1 MTHLSTPKTLNS
13 ESVSCGVFGGNKL
26 TLVCHEAELVAS
38 TFAGLIDFTD
48 FRSEMGLSFREPN
61 DNILPT

>member
-13 ESVSCGVFGGNKL
+13 ESVSCGVFGGDKL
-26 TLVCHEAELVAS
+26 TSVCHEAELVAS